1 MPDYTKNYK
10 IEKPY
15 QDEYF
20 NIDIWCANMDI
31 IDDAIKKAA
40 SNGGINTSIN
50 ADGNIVIEKAD
61 GTQLELNFLPLT
73 GGAVNGNLA
82 IGIIDDKSVYK
93 NKFNCRWGLI
103 VGSKNEIGDVGQSNG
118 VGAAIGT
125 NNNVGGQCA
134 AAIGNGNFV
143 DSLSSLAL
151 GDANKIIR
159 GANHSF
165 AMGVGNEIKGT
176 LAACIGGDLL
186 VNNSDLTNLV
196 IGSKNSPNSNSL
208 FIIGNSYFSSTRS
221 NCFRVTD
228 TGITYT
234 ANSYNTGGADY
245 AEYFEWLDKNIDNED
260 RRGYFVTLDGD
271 KIVKANSSDDYILG
285 VVSAHPTVI
294 GNADMEYAYKF
305 LYDDFGSP
313 IYEEIEEINTKTK
326 QITKRLVQKLNP
338 LFDSTK
344 EHIERRFRKEWS
356 AIGMLGVLT
365 VRDDGTCKV
374 NGFCQVTKGGIATN
388 SNKGYRVIKR
398 VAKNII
404 KIVFK

>member
-31 IDDAIKKAA
+31 IDEAIKKAA

-73 GGAVNGNLA
+73 GGAVNGNLV
-82 IGIIDDKSVYK
+82 IGTVDNSSINKNTVSGLWNLVVGDRNTVTDDCNMVIGA
-93 NKFNCRWGLI
+93 FNNVSHNRNAVIGRNNVNTSDDSLI
-103 VGSKNEIGDVGQSNG
+103 V
-118 VGAAIGT
+118 GT
-125 NNNVGGQCA
+125 NNNINIH
-134 AAIGNGNFV
+134 AIASFASGC
-143 DSLSSLAL
+143 
-151 GDANKIIR
+151 ANK
-159 GANHSF
+159 
-165 AMGVGNEIKGT
+165 VKG
-176 LAACIGGDLL
+176 LYSACIGAGLES
-186 VNNSDLTNLV
+186 SDKIIQII
-196 IGSKNSPNSNSL
+196 IGSGNTIDDTSR
-208 FIIGNSYFSSTRS
+208 FIIGNGSSMSHS

-271 KIVKANSSDDYILG
+271 KIVKANNSDDYILG
-285 VVSAHPTVI
+285 VVSSHPTVI

-313 IYEEIEEINTKTK
+313 IYEEIEEINTTTK
-326 QITKRLVQKLNP
+326 QMTKRLIQKLNP